1 MNPWPH
7 ITVLRDETVAAIA
20 PVAGETYVDLTLGM
34 GGHTEA
40 LLSAVECRVIGI
52 DRDEAALEIASRRL
66 AGFGARFLPLHGAF
80 GNFASLLDS
89 VGVYGVNGAIADLG
103 VSSLQL
109 DTPERGFSFRFAGPV
124 DMRMDPSAGASAL
137 ELVHS
142 WDEGALASCIADYG
156 EERFARRIASAIV
169 AGRPYADTLQLAEV
183 ISAAVPGGK
192 RSRIHPATRTFQ
204 ALRIA
209 VNDELGE
216 LERMLPAVVDRLLP
230 GRRMAVITFHSLED
244 RIVKRF
250 FARESGRDAPRD
262 PYGNPLG
269 QPRLAFTRSTTPS
282 EDDPNPRA
290 RSARLRSA
298 MRLS

>member
-7 ITVLRDETVAAIA
+7 ITVLRDETVAAIQ

-34 GGHTEA
+34 GGHAEA
-40 LLSAVECRVIGI
+40 LLSSADCRVIGI

-66 AGFGARFLPLHGAF
+66 AGFGSRFLPLHGAF
-80 GNFASLLDS
+80 GNFASLLDR
-89 VGVYGVNGAIADLG
+89 VGVSGVNGAVADLG

-124 DMRMDPSAGASAL
+124 DMRMDSSAGTPAL
-137 ELVHS
+137 DLVHS

-156 EERFARRIASAIV
+156 EERFARRIAAAIV

-230 GRRMAVITFHSLED
+230 GGRVGIITFHSLED

-269 QPRLAFTRSTTPS
+269 QPRLAPPRSTTPS

-298 MRLS
+298 VRLS